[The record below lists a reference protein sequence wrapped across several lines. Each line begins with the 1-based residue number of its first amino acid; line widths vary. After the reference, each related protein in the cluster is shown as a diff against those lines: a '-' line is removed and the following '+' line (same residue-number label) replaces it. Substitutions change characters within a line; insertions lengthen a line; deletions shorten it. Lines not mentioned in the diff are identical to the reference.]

1 MTVVDGV
8 PMVFH
13 TIRDLQ
19 PGFHQYRFLVDG
31 VWRCDEQQYLIP
43 SDHGMVNNVIFVE
56 EPNVLTPVP
65 HYDPYLSGTMHIDDG
80 ISLRVAPSRY
90 MPPGPG
96 TLILIP
102 DTETQASRRWISSL
116 LSNQTIYDILP
127 VSSKV
132 SAVGAELPVKK
143 AFHIMYEDGLA
154 VVPIW
159 DDHRATIT
167 GMLTASDFI
176 LILRELQNNVGML
189 ANEELEMHSVSAWKE
204 GKFQL
209 YRRSNG
215 PVGLN
220 LRPLIH
226 VSDEECLSDVALK
239 IVQNEISA
247 VPIFRSFLP
256 DSLCMPLLNVA
267 SLPVILKYVCSHFG
281 EVIGSV
287 PFLQHPIYRIPV
299 GTWLPET
306 GRGHGNHLAVLQ
318 QNAPLSSALDLL
330 LKGRISSIPIV
341 DDKGSLIDVYSR
353 SDIIA
358 LAKDDMYARIQLDQI
373 TMNQVLDLVYQAN
386 PQNNGRRICPT
397 CFQSTPFFEVIQ
409 QLSDPD
415 VRRLVVIDRQSRRV
429 EGVISLR
436 DVARYFLG

>member
-1 MTVVDGV
+1 MTIMEGT
-8 PMVFH
+8 PMIFQ
-13 TIRDLQ
+13 TICDLQ
-19 PGFHQYRFLVDG
+19 LGFHQYRFLVDG
-31 VWRCDEQQYLIP
+31 VWRCDEQQYLSP
-43 SDHGMVNNVIFVE
+43 DEHGMVNNVLFVE

-65 HYDPYLSGTMHIDDG
+65 HYDPYISGTMHVEDG
-80 ISLRVAPSRY
+80 LPLHTAPPQY
-90 MPPGPG
+90 MPPE

-102 DTETQASRRWISSL
+102 DAETQASRRWISNL

-132 SAVGAELPVKK
+132 FVVGAELPVKQ
-143 AFHIMYEDGLA
+143 AFHIMYEEGLA

-159 DDHRATIT
+159 DDRREMIT

-176 LILRELQNNVGML
+176 LILRELQNNVRML

-209 YRRSNG
+209 CRQSNG
-215 PVGLN
+215 PAGIN

-226 VSDEECLSDVALK
+226 VSDQDCLRDIALK
-239 IVQNEISA
+239 LLHNEISA
-247 VPIFRSFLP
+247 VPILRSLLP
-256 DSLCMPLLNVA
+256 DSSCMPLLNVA
-267 SLPVILKYVCSHFG
+267 SLPVILKYICRLFG
-281 EVIGSV
+281 ELVGSV
-287 PFLQHPIYRIPV
+287 PFLQHPISRIPV

-306 GRGHGNHLAVLQ
+306 GRGSGHHLAVLR

-330 LKGRISSIPIV
+330 LKGRISSIPVV
-341 DDKGSLIDVYSR
+341 DDSGSLIDVYSR

-373 TMNQVLDLVYQAN
+373 TMNLALDLVYQAN
-386 PQNNGRRICPT
+386 PQNNGRRRCPT
-397 CFQSTPFFEVIQ
+397 CFQSTLLSEVVQ
-409 QLSDPD
+409 QLSDPV

-429 EGVISLR
+429 EGIISLR
-436 DVARYFLG
+436 DVARYFLS